1 MAKIKRL
8 FSKDGIKLIKNSSF
22 YKNLKTIFKNPVI
35 TNEVNGA
42 EPEIVWRLV
51 RPNSPN
57 DVGPLHADKWFWLAN
72 KWNIPKNKKCVKV
85 WIMLGGETTKSGL
98 RVVPSSQKN
107 DHWDYRIEK
116 KHGIQKPVFDEN
128 NKNIKA
134 LLVPTKPGNAI
145 IFSYD
150 LLHGGVQT
158 IGNHCR
164 VSLEFTIFSE
174 VL

>member
-1 MAKIKRL
+1 MDYA
-8 FSKDGIKLIKNSSF
+8 
-22 YKNLKTIFKNPVI
+22 
-35 TNEVNGA
+35 
-42 EPEIVWRLV
+42 WRGD
-51 RPNSPN
+51 N
-57 DVGPLHADKWFWLAN
+57 
-72 KWNIPKNKKCVKV
+72 
-85 WIMLGGETTKSGL
+85 KSGL

-134 LLVPTKPGNAI
+134 LLVP
-145 IFSYD
+145 Y
-150 LLHGGVQT
+150 QT
-158 IGNHCR
+158 RKRNNFLIRSITWRSSNKGNHCR

>member
-1 MAKIKRL
+1 
-8 FSKDGIKLIKNSSF
+8 
-22 YKNLKTIFKNPVI
+22 
-35 TNEVNGA
+35 
-42 EPEIVWRLV
+42 
-51 RPNSPN
+51 
-57 DVGPLHADKWFWLAN
+57 
-72 KWNIPKNKKCVKV
+72 
-85 WIMLGGETTKSGL
+85 MLGGETTKSGL

-158 IGNHCR
+158 IEPLQ
-164 VSLEFTIFSE
+164 SEFRIHFFRGIMKENTINI
-174 VL
+174 